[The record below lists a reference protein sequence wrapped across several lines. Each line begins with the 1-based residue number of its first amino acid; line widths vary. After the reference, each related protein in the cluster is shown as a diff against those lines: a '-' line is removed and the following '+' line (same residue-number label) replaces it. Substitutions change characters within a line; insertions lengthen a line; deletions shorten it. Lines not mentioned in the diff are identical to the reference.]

1 MNRRTFLYQTA
12 AFPVS
17 SLAVAALAAAHASE
31 STSIDVPVFHAM
43 RKFAELPVG
52 RIAYIERGRG
62 PAALFLHGL
71 PLNGY
76 QWRGALER
84 LSQYRRCIAP
94 DFMGLGYTEVPEGTD
109 QRPEA
114 QVAMLAALLDQLGET
129 RIDLVA
135 NDSGGAAAQLFV
147 ARHPDRVRTLILTNC
162 DSGID
167 SPPQVI
173 VPGIADA
180 HAGIAAD
187 KDIGG
192 FLRDR
197 EKARSLDG
205 LGIAYTHPAF
215 LTDELLD
222 VYLTPLLQSPL
233 RKQQFNQ
240 MMIALESNFL
250 LPLEPELKKFSSP
263 VLILWGTGDTVFKA
277 ATPDYLNRL
286 FPNSRGIHRIDGVR
300 LFWPEELPDIL
311 AHEARKLWQV

>member
-1 MNRRTFLYQTA
+1 MNRRHFLCQA
-12 AFPVS
+12 VAFPAAA
-17 SLAVAALAAAHASE
+17 LAVARAPD
-31 STSIDVPVFHAM
+31 STSIDVHAFHAM
-43 RKFAELPVG
+43 RKFAALPSG

-71 PLNGY
+71 PLHSY

-84 LSQYRRCIAP
+84 LSAHRRCIAP

-109 QRPEA
+109 LRPEA
-114 QVAMLAALLDQLGET
+114 QVAMLSALLDKLGET

-135 NDSGGAAAQLFV
+135 NDSGGAVAQLFAV
-147 ARHPDRVRTLILTNC
+147 RHPDRVRTLILTNC
-162 DSGID
+162 DTGID

-197 EKARSLDG
+197 DKARSLDG

-240 MMIALESNFL
+240 LMIALENNFL
-250 LPLEPELKKFSSP
+250 LPLEPELKKLASP
-263 VLILWGTGDTVFKA
+263 VRILWGTGDTVFKA
-277 ATPDYLNRL
+277 TSPDYLNRL
-286 FPNSRGIHRIDGVR
+286 FPHSRGIRQIEGAR
-300 LFWPEELPDIL
+300 LFWPEEFPDIL
-311 AHEARKLWQV
+311 AEEARQLWHV